1 MNCGCP
7 KGGCTCQS
15 CSMPMKDRKDYGTNA
30 DKSQSCDYCCYCYRE
45 GKFLNTTI
53 TLEQMINKTVEIMK
67 KKNFPQS
74 VIDQVKAL
82 IPTLKRWKKE

>member
-7 KGGCTCQS
+7 KGGCICQS

-67 KKNFPQS
+67 KNLHLSDGKKNRNC
-74 VIDQVKAL
+74 I
-82 IPTLKRWKKE
+82 LKDCL